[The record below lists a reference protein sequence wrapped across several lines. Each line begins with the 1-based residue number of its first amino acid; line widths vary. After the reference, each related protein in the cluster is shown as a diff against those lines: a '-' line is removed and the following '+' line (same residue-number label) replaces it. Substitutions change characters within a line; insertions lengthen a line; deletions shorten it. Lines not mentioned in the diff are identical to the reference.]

1 MRYPDP
7 WGFQEMHDKLSTFL
21 REIHAT
27 RILAATSPA
36 IAADY
41 GRRVHCRS
49 LRASGRVV
57 SGFTP
62 ETRERIE
69 QLRAEGVLR

>member
-36 IAADY
+36 IAAEY
-41 GRRVHCRS
+41 GRRVHGRS
-49 LRASGRVV
+49 LKASGRVV
-57 SGFTP
+57 SEFSP
-62 ETRERIE
+62 ETRAVIERY
-69 QLRAEGVLR
+69 RAEGVLR